1 MFTFNDDSFASSDLV
16 SFLVMFIVYVFFVPA
31 SDVTTTLIVFSPNDK
46 FFVPVPDIVAYWSSF
61 VALTVTFDDVVSNVY
76 VVVFLLKF
84 ISCPDTDRFD
94 RLLFDDFILI
104 SCDAV

>member
-1 MFTFNDDSFASSDLV
+1 
-16 SFLVMFIVYVFFVPA
+16 MFIVYIFFEPV
-31 SDVTTTLIVFSPNDK
+31 SDVTTTLIVFSPYDK
-46 FFVPVPDIVAYWSSF
+46 LFVPVPDIVAYESSF

-84 ISCPDTDRFD
+84 ISCPDTDKLD